1 MLLFTDR
8 WLVNEVLLFG
18 DHPRTVVEV
27 VYVALYQALGH
38 VRGLLFVVGTVFP
51 LAGLVHGADVIGVV
65 VATFHHPVPVSG
77 SAHLMPCR
85 FSCLRCP
92 WCLPM

>member
-8 WLVNEVLLFG
+8 GSVYDVLLFG

-38 VRGLLFVVGTVFP
+38 VSGLLFVVGTMLP
-51 LAGLVHGADVIGVV
+51 LAGLIHGADVIGVV
-65 VATFHHPVPVSG
+65 VASFHHPVSVGAP
-77 SAHLMPCR
+77 AHLMP
-85 FSCLRCP
+85 
-92 WCLPM
+92 